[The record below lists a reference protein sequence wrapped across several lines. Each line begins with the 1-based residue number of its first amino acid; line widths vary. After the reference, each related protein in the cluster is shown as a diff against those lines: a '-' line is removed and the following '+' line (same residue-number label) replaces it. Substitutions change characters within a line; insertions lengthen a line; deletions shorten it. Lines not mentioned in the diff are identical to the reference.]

1 MFKFFSNESEW
12 DIFKSVIYSCEAIYT
27 KSKKEQKLA
36 DKICNSI
43 WNDNTDTRPDFI
55 TNDMMIEM
63 FEVDDI
69 VAKKKGRENPQ
80 RKADARALREVERLI
95 QQFPEGTFAD
105 DLKIIAHGD
114 TRYNPKSD
122 NFIPD
127 DSVSHHNYRAYLS
140 NFQRICQK
148 HLNSVEA
155 YRKNYPNKKL
165 GFLIVDDSTFY
176 ITRKQFQTNPIS
188 TKEAFLDYPFFD
200 KNFMNLF
207 ITSKVDFVMWAF
219 NNKYFYTSEFP
230 HGEASP
236 FPTIALI
243 SKDNYYTR
251 YSKYF
256 DVNSMVSLE
265 E

>member
-1 MFKFFSNESEW
+1 M
-12 DIFKSVIYSCEAIYT
+12 
-27 KSKKEQKLA
+27 
-36 DKICNSI
+36 
-43 WNDNTDTRPDFI
+43 
-55 TNDMMIEM
+55 
-63 FEVDDI
+63 
-69 VAKKKGRENPQ
+69 
-80 RKADARALREVERLI
+80 ERLI

-176 ITRKQFQTNPIS
+176 ITRNNFKLILSQLR
-188 TKEAFLDYPFFD
+188 KLFL
-200 KNFMNLF
+200 
-207 ITSKVDFVMWAF
+207 
-219 NNKYFYTSEFP
+219 
-230 HGEASP
+230 
-236 FPTIALI
+236 TIHFLI
-243 SKDNYYTR
+243 KI
-251 YSKYF
+251 
-256 DVNSMVSLE
+256 L
-265 E
+265 